1 MQSRREFMGW
11 LAGLIPAAVVVR
23 RAHAASVE
31 YLAAAPETL
40 DALGAAVLP
49 QELGGTQV
57 ALVVAGFRRW
67 IDGYRENAEL
77 NHGYGNSRL
86 RFSGPTPATRWAK
99 QLDDLDTAA
108 RSARGS
114 SFATLTVAQRQEIVR
129 PLIAA
134 ERGIP
139 GSPDGGT
146 HVALALLGFFY
157 GSPLAT
163 DLCYEA
169 AIGKNMCRPLGD
181 SSKHPVPRARSSTGR
196 VLPVRIDI
204 EAGS

>member
-1 MQSRREFMGW
+1 MLSRREFMGW
-11 LAGLIPAAVVVR
+11 LAGLIPAGAVVR
-23 RAHAASVE
+23 RAHAASIA

-49 QELGGTQV
+49 AELGSGQV
-57 ALVVAGFRRW
+57 GQVVAGFRRW

-86 RFSGPTPATRWAK
+86 RFTGPTPATRWTK
-99 QLDDLDTAA
+99 QLDDLDSAA
-108 RSARGS
+108 RVAHGV
-114 SFATLTVAQRQEIVR
+114 SFAALTVVQRQEIVR

-139 GSPDGGT
+139 SSPESGA

-169 AIGKNMCRPLGD
+169 AIGKNMCRSLGD
-181 SSKHPVPRARSSTGR
+181 SSKHPAPRTR
-196 VLPVRIDI
+196 
-204 EAGS
+204 